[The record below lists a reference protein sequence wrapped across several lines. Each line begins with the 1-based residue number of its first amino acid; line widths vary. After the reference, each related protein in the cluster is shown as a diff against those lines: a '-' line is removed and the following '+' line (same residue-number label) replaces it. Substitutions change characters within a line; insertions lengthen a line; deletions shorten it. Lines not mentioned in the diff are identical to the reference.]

1 MDLVVEYNKND
12 FLYYTTTIDNES
24 GSLIKSD
31 SNIPCPV
38 VNKTYN
44 DKQAVIE
51 LANELCNNKKLADDL
66 LNRTALHS
74 GSDEMYANTIS
85 KYNSERLTTFNLAV
99 GILVGIGAIIK
110 FRT

>member
-12 FLYYTTTIDNES
+12 FLYYTTTIYS
-24 GSLIKSD
+24 GNLTHGGQR
-31 SNIPCPV
+31 IPCPAT
-38 VNKTYN
+38 NSSGEIGT
-44 DKQAVIE
+44 Q
-51 LANELCNNKKLADDL
+51 LCYNKKLADDL

-99 GILVGIGAIIK
+99 GILVGIGAIIN
-110 FRT
+110 FR

>member
-12 FLYYTTTIDNES
+12 FLYYAKTITDTPTDTECS
-24 GSLIKSD
+24 KKSSYD
-31 SNIPCPV
+31 ENLE
-38 VNKTYN
+38 
-44 DKQAVIE
+44 DQ
-51 LANELCNNKKLADDL
+51 LCYNKKLADDL

>member
-1 MDLVVEYNKND
+1 MDLVVEYNKDD
-12 FLYYTTTIDNES
+12 FLYSADTYKGKINCSSNEETL
-24 GSLIKSD
+24 G
-31 SNIPCPV
+31 
-38 VNKTYN
+38 
-44 DKQAVIE
+44 KQ
-51 LANELCNNKKLADDL
+51 LCYNKKLADDL